1 MATYIDDQ
9 YRVIRE
15 ITGGNMSKVYLCED
29 ENDIR
34 VIVKIFD
41 KHINNYGSNDDL
53 QKKIFNREVESLEK
67 AHHINIVKIID
78 KGLDEE
84 LKKFYIV
91 LEYIEG
97 KNFNQAFEDLCNY
110 DYYPKLELM
119 EQVLGAVEYL
129 HKKNIVH
136 RDLKPS
142 NIMFNEENIVKIIDF
157 GISKLT
163 DTFYNDYTVCNFFTP
178 KYRSPEQAV
187 GKNITYQSD
196 IYSLGLIFYEIFKK
210 EKITEGLS
218 IDLTDLP
225 KDIRDILDKMLQEQ
239 IKLRYSN
246 ISDIKKDIS
255 YAKTKFRQDKFLN
268 LGVTK
273 RVVELLY
280 QYNYIDKEDFI
291 LATVIIEKD
300 LSEKKYI
307 RTYKE
312 KDGSNSYWLIGKQ
325 FVSICKIDR
334 RNSKRFTVISIKF
347 LNNAELLYKKENAYE
362 FPYKVKLS
370 ALGSRI
376 ISDREVDV
384 NILIEELMNYEIKQQ
399 CLRRDN
405 MHIKDIASKWQ
416 EILNLQSNKIE
427 EEKLTVR
434 YNRFTVNE
442 MENCIEIE
450 LDKNIQEVEFTS
462 DDMLTMTRKNNFF
475 RVCNVG
481 YMRECRNGKMIIDLD
496 KNTYIEN
503 IAPKGEISINK
514 KLVEIALGRQ
524 TKALKNLRFKEI
536 VNPNISDIIFNPEKA
551 TSKMNILLKPKDCSS
566 SLIDESKLRSLE
578 KALSSNDIFLLQ
590 GPPGTGKTTFISELV
605 CQILKQNSESKIL
618 IASQSHVAVDHSLT
632 KVKEIIPNIKMIRI
646 GVKEKFSE
654 SVVNYTL
661 DAFCKE
667 WTAKV
672 IENCRQA
679 ISNYKNEIGIDESLQ
694 EKNSIILNVE
704 NLLRNVENLK
714 IELSEVKDEKDK
726 INILN
731 DKWEYINSK
740 IIDMQEVIQEKGKDI
755 SEQTLVKIID
765 DFRENLNMLNKNLE
779 NVIDESIQLANKKEN
794 LEKMYQK
801 INDNINLN
809 DNKINMWKKRLGVTS
824 QEEYNNLKKEI
835 KNLLK
840 ENQIK
845 YNKFSKIKEI
855 CNEWIKRVEYG
866 DGLLQESLIDATIV
880 GATCLGI
887 ASLGSNIELKFD
899 WVIVDEAGKATPPEI
914 LVPINLGKKIVL
926 VGDHKQLPPV
936 IDENLI
942 KNQGEKNIN
951 LTKKDLETSLF
962 EYLEQNLAEE
972 CKSILDEQY
981 RMNPVIGD
989 LVSEMFYD
997 SKLISRTSK
1006 LKKSIPLNIFKE
1018 KSLIW
1023 LSTVEKEDNKEE
1035 ILHSGQYYTYRNR
1048 CEANII
1054 FNYLLKIDEELYRLN
1069 LNKEVAIIAGYRAQ
1083 RDLIISIYESQY
1095 SSRLKNMKIE
1105 INTVDAFQG
1114 RETDIVLY
1122 SIVRSNDQG
1131 SLGFLQD
1138 VRRLNVAFSRAREL
1152 LVVVGNHQ
1160 AVTKHISLYGKPN
1173 PFVGILQYMYRRA
1186 DDCLVEVVK

>member
-1 MATYIDDQ
+1 
-9 YRVIRE
+9 
-15 ITGGNMSKVYLCED
+15 
-29 ENDIR
+29 
-34 VIVKIFD
+34 
-41 KHINNYGSNDDL
+41 
-53 QKKIFNREVESLEK
+53 
-67 AHHINIVKIID
+67 
-78 KGLDEE
+78 
-84 LKKFYIV
+84 
-91 LEYIEG
+91 
-97 KNFNQAFEDLCNY
+97 
-110 DYYPKLELM
+110 
-119 EQVLGAVEYL
+119 
-129 HKKNIVH
+129 
-136 RDLKPS
+136 
-142 NIMFNEENIVKIIDF
+142 
-157 GISKLT
+157 
-163 DTFYNDYTVCNFFTP
+163 DYTVCNFFTP

-427 EEKLTVR
+427 EEKLTVH